1 MDNGVID
8 ITSKEKKGGL
18 MELPMN
24 GDFNAQKAIEQAN
37 KRVDFFKQ
45 IKTVSLKMTNDID
58 WVNESGKPYLQ
69 ASGAEKL
76 KPIWGIYVKN
86 VLIRPIPVEGK
97 PYPMY
102 ECKGVVGSKVTGEES
117 EFIGGRNAN
126 DKFFTGKDGTN
137 EVDLMDIM
145 KAAYANFEA
154 RAVKQLLG
162 MGNLTW
168 DDLKQGGIDK
178 SNTQT
183 VTYTKGSQGGQ
194 VQGDEKTEKK
204 REEIRNMT
212 LDMANGDVEVAKN
225 LLIEFSSWTDKDGKP
240 VKGKDNVKYL
250 TPKQVPMIHKKIK
263 TAYDK
268 QMGGTQ

>member
-1 MDNGVID
+1 MNNEIID
-8 ITSKEKKGGL
+8 IKTHEEKKGL
-18 MELPMN
+18 MELPMS
-24 GDFNAQKAIEQAN
+24 GDFNATKAIEQAN
-37 KRVDFFKQ
+37 KRVTFFKE
-45 IKTVSLKMTNDID
+45 IKNVSLKMTNDID

-76 KPIWGIYVKN
+76 KPIWGIYIKN
-86 VLIRPIPVEGK
+86 VLINSIPVEGK

-102 ECKGVVGSKVTGEES
+102 ECKGIAGSTITKEES

-126 DKFFTGKDGTN
+126 DKFFTGSDGTK
-137 EVDLMDIM
+137 EVDLMDVM

-168 DDLKQGGIDK
+168 EDLRQGGIDQSK
-178 SNTQT
+178 TQT
-183 VTYTKGSQGGQ
+183 VEYKNGSQGGQ
-194 VQGDEKTEKK
+194 VKGDEKTEKK

-212 LDMANGDVEVAKN
+212 LDMANGDDKIAKN
-225 LLIEFSSWTDKDGKP
+225 LLIEYSSWTDKDGKP

-250 TPKQVPMIHKKIK
+250 TPKQVPMIHGKVK

-268 QMGGTQ
+268 QMGGAQ